1 MIAAKKWR
9 VEVYQISGGSFTVRV
24 QAAAYLPKA
33 EFKRGVAIFRRN
45 FMDLADRWRWYRIF
59 KRRSSASVFAAELA
73 RKLGETAYV
82 DDGELCLVMPGLS
95 AELVEPLG

>member
-1 MIAAKKWR
+1 MIAANRWR
-9 VEVYQISGGSFTVRV
+9 VDVYQITGGGFTVRV

-59 KRRSSASVFAAELA
+59 RRRASASAFAAELA
-73 RKLGETAYV
+73 RTLGEAAYV
-82 DDGELCLVMPGLS
+82 DDGELCLVLPGF
-95 AELVEPLG
+95 AEVPVERVR